1 VQAGFGH
8 QLLVASGVLTIS
20 PMKQISPVVAA
31 MAPHFCNFDVSIP
44 ISD

>member
-20 PMKQISPVVAA
+20 PMKQISPAVAA
-31 MAPHFCNFDVSIP
+31 MVPHFCNFDVSIP